1 MRAGREVCSDC
12 RKFKWGTR
20 WGVMK
25 VSKAELS
32 ELFIESVQTEG
43 AENPTNKLRR
53 QSRQCTTLAQT
64 MLSKSRKKDGRH
76 LHL

>member
-1 MRAGREVCSDC
+1 
-12 RKFKWGTR
+12 
-20 WGVMK
+20 MK

-43 AENPTNKLRR
+43 AEDPTNKLRR